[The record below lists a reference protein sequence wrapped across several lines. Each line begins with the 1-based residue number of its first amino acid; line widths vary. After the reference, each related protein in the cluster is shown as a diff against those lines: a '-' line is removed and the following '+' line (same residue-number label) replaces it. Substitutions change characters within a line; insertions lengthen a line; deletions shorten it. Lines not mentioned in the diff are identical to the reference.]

1 MEYRGSRKSA
11 TRSRRSSE
19 NTTYY
24 NKPFRWVQVVGSRL
38 LSAFQLLSQCHLSFV
53 SFVHAGHG
61 YMCILFSYRFL
72 RSSTSQEFQTF
83 RVPVFSSGILG
94 IGEQISA
101 KKRATISFSWNPFAF
116 DLSLPSPFSRN
127 KRMREKMLGKKGF
140 LEKWQKIRCVKVWS
154 F

>member
-24 NKPFRWVQVVGSRL
+24 NKPFRWVQVVGSSRL

-94 IGEQISA
+94 IGEEISA
-101 KKRATISFSWNPFAF
+101 KKRATRIDFLKSVAF
-116 DLSLPSPFSRN
+116 DLSFPSPFSRT
-127 KRMREKMLGKKGF
+127 RDGIKKEGQGF
-140 LEKWQKIRCVKVWS
+140 LEKWQKIRCVKV
-154 F
+154 

>member
-83 RVPVFSSGILG
+83 RVPLFSSGILE

-101 KKRATISFSWNPFAF
+101 KKRATRIDFVFLKSVCVRSFS
-116 DLSLPSPFSRN
+116 SFSFFEKQEDERKN
-127 KRMREKMLGKKGF
+127 VGEKRIFREMA
-140 LEKWQKIRCVKVWS
+140 EN
-154 F
+154 

>member
-83 RVPVFSSGILG
+83 RVPLFSSGILE

-101 KKRATISFSWNPFAF
+101 KKRATRIDFVFLKSVCVRSFF
-116 DLSLPSPFSRN
+116 PFSRT
-127 KRMREKMLGKKGF
+127 RDGIKKEGQGF
-140 LEKWQKIRCVKVWS
+140 LEKWRKIRCVKV
-154 F
+154 

>member
-24 NKPFRWVQVVGSRL
+24 NKPFRWVQVVGSSRL

-83 RVPVFSSGILG
+83 RVPLFSSGILE

-101 KKRATISFSWNPFAF
+101 KKRATRIDFVFLKFVCVRSFFSFSFFENERW
-116 DLSLPSPFSRN
+116 D
-127 KRMREKMLGKKGF
+127 KKGGGQGF
-140 LEKWQKIRCVKVWS
+140 LEKWRKIRCVKV
-154 F
+154 

>member
-83 RVPVFSSGILG
+83 RVPLFSSGILG

-116 DLSLPSPFSRN
+116 DLSFPSPFSRT
-127 KRMREKMLGKKGF
+127 RDGIKKEGQGF